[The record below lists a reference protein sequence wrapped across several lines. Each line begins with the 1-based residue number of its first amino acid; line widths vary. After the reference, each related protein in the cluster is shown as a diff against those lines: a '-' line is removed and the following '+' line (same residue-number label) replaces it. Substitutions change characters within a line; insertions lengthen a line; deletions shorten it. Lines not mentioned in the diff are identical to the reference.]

1 MEKIEGIKAAGKIVA
16 NILKQLKNAVKV
28 GVSGRDLENI
38 AKKLM
43 EENKVQ
49 SSIFNYQG
57 FPGYI
62 CVSLNNELTHGIPDD
77 RPFRDG
83 DLVSIDV
90 ACNYQ
95 GYHAD
100 AALTLIA
107 GEGETQKKD
116 LLRVTKNSLYY
127 TIQNIQPNITTTQDI
142 GATLEK
148 FIRSRGYYP
157 IKEYGGHII
166 GTSMHSDTYQDQEV
180 KIFIP
185 NYKIKDK
192 GEVLRTGMFIC
203 IEPLVQM
210 SDAKVE
216 VATDK

>member
-1 MEKIEGIKAAGKIVA
+1 MEKVTVIKKIGKIVA
-16 NILKQLKNAVKV
+16 NILKQLKNEAKA
-28 GVSGRDLENI
+28 GMSGRDLEKI
-38 AKKLM
+38 AQNLM
-43 EENKVQ
+43 SENNVQ

-83 DLVSIDV
+83 DLVSFDV

-100 AALTLIA
+100 AALTMIVD
-107 GEGETQKKD
+107 EGDAKKKD

-148 FIRSRGYYP
+148 FIRARGYYP
-157 IKEYGGHII
+157 IKEYGGHTI
-166 GTSMHSDTYQDQEV
+166 GTSMHSDTYQGEER

-192 GEVLRTGMFIC
+192 GEILRPGMFIC
-203 IEPLVQM
+203 IEPLVQI
-210 SDAKVE
+210 DNAEVA
-216 VATDK
+216 VATDN